1 MCGVWGVTQSRLVP
15 LHLFLED
22 FEQQLLELVAV
33 ADRRV
38 ELAHDRAVL
47 LEQTLDLHLRKEWRG
62 AVSRGR
68 ERGATPSVRAA
79 RSLDLLLRQTLL
91 ALAHL
96 RDDLGLLG
104 MLLLQLGG
112 ERDVVH
118 LELLEQS
125 QLLREGMVEEVRWRR
140 WWWRWWRW

>member
-1 MCGVWGVTQSRLVP
+1 MTQSRL
-15 LHLFLED
+15 LARHLFLED

-47 LEQTLDLHLRKEWRG
+47 LEQPFDLHLWGRRGG
-62 AVSRGR
+62 AVRRTR
-68 ERGATPSVRAA
+68 ELGATPSVREPLG
-79 RSLDLLLRQTLL
+79 RHLLLREALL
-91 ALAHL
+91 ALSDL

-104 MLLLQLGG
+104 VLLLELGG

-125 QLLREGMVEEVRWRR
+125 KLLREGMVEEVR
-140 WWWRWWRW
+140 

>member
-1 MCGVWGVTQSRLVP
+1 MGCRGLWVCGVWGVTQSRLLA

-47 LEQTLDLHLRKEWRG
+47 LEQTLDLHLWGRRGG
-62 AVSRGR
+62 AVRRRR
-68 ERGATPSVRAA
+68 ERSATPSVRAA
-79 RSLDLLLRQTLL
+79 RDRDLLLREALL
-91 ALAHL
+91 ALSDL

-118 LELLEQS
+118 LELLEQR
-125 QLLREGMVEEVRWRR
+125 QLLREGMVEEVR
-140 WWWRWWRW
+140 